1 MRIHLLLDEASA
13 HFLYQGEGGEEL
25 KSRPSRQNVSLGE
38 GGDIVLQF
46 RERRIMKKV
55 SAWSIRTL
63 EKIRGALLIK
73 FMEVETC

>member
-1 MRIHLLLDEASA
+1 M
-13 HFLYQGEGGEEL
+13 